1 MAVRTL
7 PRAPRRADPV
17 ALARRL
23 ERAEA
28 EQLACTGTPGA
39 AGALAIAG
47 GLAVSKGPRSA
58 SSAAFGLGLA
68 GPVSAQDLD
77 RIEAH
82 LGAVGGDVRIELCA
96 HADPSLGVELA
107 RRGYRVDRFLQ
118 VLSRPV
124 SPPARP
130 DARGVAR
137 LILPA
142 EERAWADAFSLAHL
156 GSAPASE
163 EAAEDFLA
171 IPRAEGNACFGAFD
185 GDTLVAVAL
194 VSEHEGVAELSGA
207 GVLQGFRGHGFHL
220 ALVLARLAWAAAHGC
235 DIAASAVEAGGAS
248 QWNLEKAGFR
258 VVYPKVVMVRGG

>member
-1 MAVRTL
+1 MAAHNLPNAPART
-7 PRAPRRADPV
+7 DPV

-28 EQLACTGTPGA
+28 EQLARTGTPGI

-82 LGAVGGDVRIELCA
+82 LGAIGGDVRIELCA
-96 HADPSLGVELA
+96 HADPSLGAELA

-124 SPPARP
+124 PLERP
-130 DARGVAR
+130 GARGGAR
-137 LILPA
+137 LVREG
-142 EERAWADAFSLAHL
+142 EERAWADAFSLAFL
-156 GSAPASE
+156 GSAPASD

-171 IPRAEGNACFGAFD
+171 IPRTAGNACFAAFD
-185 GDTLVAVAL
+185 GDALVAVAL
-194 VSEHEGVAELSGA
+194 VSAHAGVAELSGA
-207 GVLQGFRGHGFHL
+207 GVLPAFRGCGFHL
-220 ALVLARLAWAAAHGC
+220 ALVQARLAWAAAHGC
-235 DIAASAVEAGGAS
+235 DLAASAVEAGGAS
-248 QWNLEKAGFR
+248 QRNLEKAGFR
-258 VVYPKVVMVRGG
+258 VAYPKVVMVRAG